1 MEAVHDGEALQALEL
16 RCRQLCTSAA
26 QLEAAEDFTRAL
38 QHGGGQTGHSPDVHA
53 ACGFNG
59 KENVL
64 PQGLERTSST
74 WKEVPRSKRHPRIL
88 AERETS
94 KLISRTT
101 NSRNLEGT
109 WYHDAKSSA
118 ERMGGPIAASDGAY
132 SYNTLFAEA
141 ATLQEPSAHN
151 SRTQIAQRT
160 EEPVVAALSG
170 RPEASP
176 KQQDALQ
183 EALRKE
189 CQLLHDIEQS
199 RFQIQSRADD
209 HRDAL
214 ALLSQEEARLLR
226 VLPEQEKALAAAQ
239 SEHAKLRSALEAEEA
254 QCAKL
259 SGRLQLKAQMASQLR
274 RLSQRPE
281 PQPDLTTKSRF
292 DAAACESE
300 IIHLLGQSLKGLDA
314 SADVPDDLGSLC
326 VSLRQSAGRFRAE
339 SAAWLGQVRQQ
350 LGLFAEPE
358 NRSAQTL
365 ILTLVET
372 LKSHLNVSGL
382 QDTAPAGERSPDSA
396 MQSKPRLQGP
406 LAVDGVATASAHEGP
421 TMTFTESA
429 RDPDGS
435 AKLGN
440 MADQTVLLLRQ
451 QEQELTACLD
461 KLRGGRDALHQA
473 PLPQDWPSE
482 ATYPESLTSSPNQ
495 EILSSASNSGAAI
508 APSLHPGIPSIDA
521 RVEKLEQLLAFRGQC
536 SGTERETKPPVRVPE
551 DVPLR
556 SLWKE
561 AEAAQSSRR
570 ARSELPAAAT
580 GAAAPKASAASTSK
594 RLDFNDDE
602 PARRALAEEIAQTVK
617 GRIEALC
624 RDVPKLVGEA
634 KVSKRANAKS
644 ELVRPQPQQPQQP
657 QQSQASCMKQLEQ
670 QQGRLDSLLED
681 IQSQSLSEPQ
691 VLRTPPSK
699 QPDRFEKQEGQSSPA
714 EVQDTPSSLL
724 RRARSRLSVLRQG
737 LA

>member
-1 MEAVHDGEALQALEL
+1 MVVGWLFV
-16 RCRQLCTSAA
+16 CVC
-26 QLEAAEDFTRAL
+26 
-38 QHGGGQTGHSPDVHA
+38 
-53 ACGFNG
+53 
-59 KENVL
+59 K
-64 PQGLERTSST
+64 
-74 WKEVPRSKRHPRIL
+74 VPRSKRHPRIL

-94 KLISRTT
+94 KLINRTT

-132 SYNTLFAEA
+132 SHNTLFAEA

-160 EEPVVAALSG
+160 EEPVVAALSCH
-170 RPEASP
+170 PEASP

-183 EALRKE
+183 AALRKE

-226 VLPEQEKALAAAQ
+226 VLPEQEKELAAAQ

-350 LGLFAEPE
+350 LGLSAEPE

-372 LKSHLNVSGL
+372 LKSHLNASGL

-396 MQSKPRLQGP
+396 MQSN
-406 LAVDGVATASAHEGP
+406 GVATASAHEGP

-461 KLRGGRDALHQA
+461 KLRGG
-473 PLPQDWPSE
+473 PTE
-482 ATYPESLTSSPNQ
+482 
-495 EILSSASNSGAAI
+495 
-508 APSLHPGIPSIDA
+508 
-521 RVEKLEQLLAFRGQC
+521 LAFATAWRDLRVQCQDVMPCTKRRCHKTGPRKPRGP
-536 SGTERETKPPVRVPE
+536 GM
-551 DVPLR
+551 D
-556 SLWKE
+556 
-561 AEAAQSSRR
+561 
-570 ARSELPAAAT
+570 
-580 GAAAPKASAASTSK
+580 
-594 RLDFNDDE
+594 
-602 PARRALAEEIAQTVK
+602 
-617 GRIEALC
+617 C
-624 RDVPKLVGEA
+624 RDT
-634 KVSKRANAKS
+634 
-644 ELVRPQPQQPQQP
+644 Q
-657 QQSQASCMKQLEQ
+657 
-670 QQGRLDSLLED
+670 
-681 IQSQSLSEPQ
+681 
-691 VLRTPPSK
+691 
-699 QPDRFEKQEGQSSPA
+699 
-714 EVQDTPSSLL
+714 
-724 RRARSRLSVLRQG
+724 
-737 LA
+737 